1 MRELVGHSEA
11 WRHLERAARSGQ
23 VAHAYLLTGPESIGK
38 TTLAVEFAKLL
49 LCERADAGT
58 GEPCGECAPCRK
70 ISHGNHPDV
79 RLIEPR
85 DGKRQLGVEVARE
98 DVVRLANR
106 APSEGRWRVFILPS
120 AEHMTPS
127 TVNALLK
134 TLEEPPEGVVLLLT
148 SAEPEN
154 LLPTLLSRCQLLP
167 LHGVV
172 HDDIVKTLIERQN
185 LDHTQ
190 AKGLADL
197 ANGRLGWALR
207 AAEQPELREERARLL
222 EQIIG
227 LAPASRDAR
236 IRAAATLASDA
247 ETARRA
253 LEVWI
258 LWWRDVT
265 LAACGATHLASAGP
279 ARRDAES
286 QGHAIGQ
293 RQADAFLRALL
304 NARVALDQNANPRL
318 TFDVLMLDLP
328 ALTGG
333 RTQSSTV

>member
-1 MRELVGHSEA
+1 MRGIVGHTEA
-11 WRHLERAARSGQ
+11 WSHLARAARSGQ

-38 TTLAVEFAKLL
+38 TTLALEFAKLL
-49 LCERADAGT
+49 LCERPDAAT
-58 GEPCGECAPCRK
+58 GEPCGGCAPCRK

-85 DGKRQLGVEVARE
+85 DGKRQLGVDVARE
-98 DVVRLANR
+98 EVVRLANR

-120 AEHMTPS
+120 AEHMTAS

-134 TLEEPPEGVVLLLT
+134 TLEEPPDGVVLLLT

-167 LHGVV
+167 LRGVMR
-172 HDDIVKTLIERQN
+172 DDILRTLIEREKVDGARAEE
-185 LDHTQ
+185 LT
-190 AKGLADL
+190 DL

-222 EQIIG
+222 EQIVG
-227 LAPASRDAR
+227 LTPATRDAR
-236 IRAAATLASDA
+236 IRAAAALASDA

-253 LEVWI
+253 LDVWI
-258 LWWRDVT
+258 WWWRDVT
-265 LAACGATHLASAGP
+265 LAACGATHLASAGQ
-279 ARRDAES
+279 ARRDAER
-286 QGHAIGQ
+286 QGHAIGD

-304 NARVALDQNANPRL
+304 AARAALDQNANPRL

-328 ALTGG
+328 LLTGG
-333 RTQSSTV
+333 HARSPAV